1 MFTTKACVVVEIK
14 LQIFLISTM
23 DGAKYST
30 SPSGP
35 FVLDERTTG
44 TH

>member
-1 MFTTKACVVVEIK
+1 MKACVVVEVK

-23 DGAKYST
+23 NGAKYST

-35 FVLDERTTG
+35 FILDEKTTG